1 MYNREP
7 TFTRR
12 TFLRTVTTAAA
23 AGTLA
28 GCAGAGRAAAGAA
41 KPPNVLLIM
50 TDDQGWGDLGCHGNE
65 KIRTPNLDRLA
76 SQSVEMTQFYVQ
88 PVCAPTRACLMT
100 GRFNYRTGV
109 TDTYLG
115 RAMMDPDEVTLAEM
129 LGKAGYA
136 TGIFGKWHLGDCYP
150 MRPIDQGFQ
159 TGVWHLGGG
168 MSQPADP
175 PDSSGYVD
183 AIYQVDGVEKRLPGY
198 CTDVFAD
205 ACIRFI
211 EANRDRPFF
220 AYLPTN
226 APHTPLLV
234 ADKWWKPYAEA
245 GLDETTAKV
254 YGMVENIDV
263 NVGKVLARL
272 DALGLADN
280 TLVIF
285 LTDNGPQQRNR
296 YNGGMRA
303 GKGTVYE
310 GGIRVPFF
318 IRWPGKC
325 EAGRKFPVIAAHI
338 DVVPTVLDACG
349 VAVPEGVHLDGTSLL
364 PLWTGMGGQWPSRT
378 LFFQWHRGDAPDLY
392 RDAAAREPRWKL
404 VMHLAKNGQPRFE
417 LFDIPAD
424 PGEKQDVAAEHP
436 DVVARLRAAYEA
448 WLKDVSATRGYEP
461 PRIALGSAHENPV
474 RLSRQDWRGPQA
486 GWGKNSLGC
495 WEVHVD
501 RPGTYE
507 VTFLFGPAK
516 KERTA
521 VFELGNA
528 RASAKV
534 PAGEKQCTFTGV
546 ALKAGDGRLHARL
559 EGGGKPVGVNYVI
572 VKRL

>member
-1 MYNREP
+1 MRDRQP

-12 TFLRTVTTAAA
+12 TFLRTVTAAA
-23 AGTLA
+23 AAAPLA
-28 GCAGAGRAAAGAA
+28 GCAAAKRAAASAA

-76 SQSVEMTQFYVQ
+76 SQGVEMTQFYVQ
-88 PVCAPTRACLMT
+88 PVCAPTRACLLT
-100 GRFNYRTGV
+100 GRYNYRTGV

-115 RAMMDPDEVTLAEM
+115 RAMMHPDEVTLAEM
-129 LGKAGYA
+129 LARAGYA

-150 MRPIDQGFQ
+150 LRPIDQGFQ

-168 MSQPADP
+168 MNQPADP
-175 PDSSGYVD
+175 PDSSGYFD

-205 ACIRFI
+205 ACLRFI

-226 APHTPLLV
+226 APHTPLLI
-234 ADKWWKPYAEA
+234 AEKYWKPYAEA

-254 YGMVENIDV
+254 YGMVENIDE
-263 NVGKVLARL
+263 NVGRILKRL
-272 DALGLADN
+272 DDLGLAEN

-285 LTDNGPQQRNR
+285 LTDNGPQQRGR
-296 YNGGMRA
+296 YNGVLRS

-318 IRWPGKC
+318 VRWPGRL
-325 EAGRKFPVIAAHI
+325 EAGRKVDTVAAHI

-349 VAVPEGVHLDGTSLL
+349 ASAPEGVRLDGTSLL
-364 PLWTGMGGQWPSRT
+364 SLWTGEAGRWPSRT
-378 LFFQWHRGDAPDLY
+378 LFFQWHRGDVPERY

-404 VMHLAKNGQPRFE
+404 VMHLAKDGRPQFE
-417 LFDIPAD
+417 LYDILAD

-448 WLKDVSATRGYEP
+448 WLEDVSATRGYEP
-461 PRIALGSAHENPV
+461 PRIYLGSTHENPV

-486 GWGKNSLGC
+486 GWGKDSLGY

-507 VTFLFGPAK
+507 VTYLFRPAK
-516 KERTA
+516 EKRTA
-521 VFELGNA
+521 AFALGDA
-528 RASAKV
+528 RASVQV
-534 PAGEKQCTFTGV
+534 PAGAKQCTFAGV
-546 ALKAGDGRLHARL
+546 TLKAGDGRLHARL
-559 EGGGKPVGVNYVI
+559 EGDGKPVGVNYVI